1 MKNCETV
8 IFLSEVTDSMSIYLD
23 HAATTPVCPQAAQAA
38 YEAMT
43 EGYGNPSSGYAIG
56 QAAAAKVKEY
66 RAVVADRLGCLPEEL
81 TFTSCGTEGD
91 NWAIRGAVEYG
102 KRTGKHIITTA
113 IEHSAVLEP
122 IRALAAQ
129 SYEVTYLKPD
139 KSGHVSAEELARTL
153 RPDTVLVSMMLV
165 NNELGTLQ
173 PVAEAARAIQ
183 SARCP
188 ALLHC
193 DAVQAFLKVP
203 FTPKELGVDL
213 LTISGHKIRAPKGI
227 GAQYIRKGLDL
238 KPLLLGGGQES
249 GLRSGTEPT
258 AQLAALAAAC
268 EAWDREAPARIA
280 AVKAHAL
287 EVLSAVPGLEVV
299 SPGDAPHICAISLPG
314 YPSEMLVRDLSDRGI
329 YVSSGSACHKG
340 KPSHV
345 FAALGLP
352 KRTLMGV
359 LRISFGPDS
368 TRLDA
373 DALASAL
380 TEITQTRIAMR

>member
-8 IFLSEVTDSMSIYLD
+8 IFLSEVTDFMSIYLD

-129 SYEVTYLKPD
+129 GYEVTYLKPD
-139 KSGHVSAEELARTL
+139 KSGHVSAEELAHAL

-183 SARCP
+183 AARCP

-280 AVKAHAL
+280 AVKAHSL

-373 DALASAL
+373 DALTSAL